1 MMVFKANRALMVATA
16 NKQTIRNS
24 AV

>member
-1 MMVFKANRALMVATA
+1 MVFKANRALMVATA